1 MYLTSITVENM
12 ENRSLLNQSSVQI
25 TDQLSLRIPTVG
37 EILENESTYFSL
49 VSIMTSTPFQ
59 YMVQLDDL
67 GIDYTKIT
75 DYEMFRLLFPLYAQ
89 QDTSIIFGNLDL
101 KDIAIY
107 HDNSTDL
114 DVLYSPTSDIKI
126 DELVYFNMAK
136 TMRQVNCIKY
146 ERKKPKGEN
155 TKKYLLEKERRHLKN
170 LERMRK
176 HKEFEQSE
184 FEKLIV
190 ALVNNEK
197 FKYNYESIKTL
208 SIYNFYQ
215 SFQQIQHEINFN
227 NVMRGVYAGT
237 IDTSKLQDRS
247 VLSWVKNNK

>member
-1 MYLTSITVENM
+1 M

>member
-1 MYLTSITVENM
+1 M
-12 ENRSLLNQSSVQI
+12 ENRSLLNRSSVQI

-75 DYEMFRLLFPLYAQ
+75 DYEMFQIFFPVYAK
-89 QDTSIIFGNLDL
+89 QDISIIFGDLDL
-101 KDIAIY
+101 SDIGMY
-107 HDNSTDL
+107 HDHSVDL
-114 DVLYSPTSDIKI
+114 DVLYSPSTDTKI
-126 DELVYFNMAK
+126 DEFVYFNMAR
-136 TMRQVNCIKY
+136 TMRQVNLLKY
-146 ERKKPKGEN
+146 ERKKPKGEKN
-155 TKKYLLEKERRHLKN
+155 KKYFLEKERRHLKN
-170 LERMRK
+170 LEVMRK
-176 HKEFEQSE
+176 RKEFEQSE

-190 ALVNNEK
+190 ALVNNNH
-197 FKYNYESIKTL
+197 FKYDYNSVLTL
-208 SIYNFYQ
+208 PIYNFYQ

-237 IDTSKLQDRS
+237 IDTNKLQDRS
-247 VLSWVKNNK
+247 VLSWIKNNK

>member
-1 MYLTSITVENM
+1 MD
-12 ENRSLLNQSSVQI
+12 NRSLLNRTSIPI
-25 TDQLSLRIPTVG
+25 TNELTIRIPTVG
-37 EILENESTYFSL
+37 EILDKESEYFSL

-67 GIDYTKIT
+67 GVDYTKIT
-75 DYEMFRLLFPLYAQ
+75 DFEMFRLLFPLYVQ
-89 QDTSIIFGNLDL
+89 QDTSIIFGDLDL
-101 KDIAIY
+101 KDIAAY

-114 DVLYSPTSDIKI
+114 DVLYSPASDIKI
-126 DELVYFNMAK
+126 DEFVYFNMAK
-136 TMRQVNCIKY
+136 AMRQVNCIKY

-170 LERMRK
+170 LERMK
-176 HKEFEQSE
+176 KYKEFEQSE
-184 FEKLIV
+184 FEKLII

-247 VLSWVKNNK
+247 CLSWIKSNK

>member
-1 MYLTSITVENM
+1 M

-37 EILENESTYFSL
+37 EVLDNESIYFSL
-49 VSIMTSTPFQ
+49 VSIITSTPFQ

-67 GIDYTKIT
+67 GIDYTQIT
-75 DYEMFRLLFPLYAQ
+75 DYQMFQLFFPVYAK

-101 KDIAIY
+101 SDIGMY
-107 HDNSTDL
+107 HDHSTNL
-114 DVLYSPTSDIKI
+114 DVLYSPNTDIKI
-126 DELVYFNMAK
+126 DEFVYVQMAK
-136 TMRQVNCIKY
+136 TMRQINYIKY

-170 LERMRK
+170 LERTRK
-176 HKEFEQSE
+176 RNEYKQSE
-184 FEKLIV
+184 FEKLVV
-190 ALVNNEK
+190 ALVNNNQ
-197 FKYNYESIKTL
+197 FKYNYESVRNL

-215 SFQQIQHEINFN
+215 SFHQIQHEINFN

-237 IDTSKLQDRS
+237 IDSNKLQDRS
-247 VLSWVKNNK
+247 CLSWIKSDK

>member
-1 MYLTSITVENM
+1 M

-25 TDQLSLRIPTVG
+25 TDQLSIRIPTVG
-37 EILENESTYFSL
+37 EILENESIYFSL

-75 DYEMFRLLFPLYAQ
+75 DYQMFQIFFPVYAK
-89 QDTSIIFGNLDL
+89 QDISIIFGDLDL
-101 KDIAIY
+101 SDIGMY
-107 HDNSTDL
+107 HDHSIDL
-114 DVLYSPTSDIKI
+114 DVLYSPSTDIKI
-126 DELVYFNMAK
+126 DEFVYYNMAK
-136 TMRQVNCIKY
+136 AMRQINLLKY
-146 ERKKPKGEN
+146 ERKRPKGEH
-155 TKKYLLEKERRHLKN
+155 TKKYLLEKERRHL
-170 LERMRK
+170 ERMQKRK
-176 HKEFEQSE
+176 EYKQSE
-184 FEKLIV
+184 LEKLIV
-190 ALVNNEK
+190 ALVNNHN
-197 FKYNYESIKTL
+197 FKYDYNSVQSL

-247 VLSWVKNNK
+247 CLSWIKTDK

>member
-1 MYLTSITVENM
+1 M
-12 ENRSLLNQSSVQI
+12 ENKSLLNQSSVQI

-37 EILENESTYFSL
+37 EILENESAYFSL

-75 DYEMFRLLFPLYAQ
+75 DYQMFQIFFPVYAK
-89 QDTSIIFGNLDL
+89 QDISIIFGDLDL
-101 KDIAIY
+101 SDIGMY

-126 DELVYFNMAK
+126 DEFVYYNMAK
-136 TMRQVNCIKY
+136 VMRQVNCIKY
-146 ERKKPKGEN
+146 ERKKPKNEH
-155 TKKYLLEKERRHLKN
+155 TRKYLLEKERRHLKN
-170 LERMRK
+170 LERTRK
-176 HKEFEQSE
+176 RKEFEQSE
-184 FEKLIV
+184 FEKLII
-190 ALVNNEK
+190 ALVNNES
-197 FKYNYESIKTL
+197 FKYNYDSIRNL

-247 VLSWVKNNK
+247 VLSWIKNNK

>member
-1 MYLTSITVENM
+1 M

-75 DYEMFRLLFPLYAQ
+75 DFEMFRLLFPLYAQ
-89 QDTSIIFGNLDL
+89 QDISIIFGNLNL
-101 KDIAIY
+101 KDIAAY
-107 HDNSTDL
+107 HDNSTNL
-114 DVLYSPTSDIKI
+114 DVLYSPVSDIKI
-126 DELVYFNMAK
+126 DEFVYFNMARC
-136 TMRQVNCIKY
+136 MRQVNCIKY
-146 ERKKPKGEN
+146 ERKKPKGEH
-155 TKKYLLEKERRHLKN
+155 TRKYLLEKERRHLKN

-176 HKEFEQSE
+176 GKEFEQSE
-184 FEKLIV
+184 LEKLIV

-197 FKYNYESIKTL
+197 FKYDYQSIRNL

-237 IDTSKLQDRS
+237 IDTSKLQDRN
-247 VLSWVKNNK
+247 VLSWIKNNK

>member
-1 MYLTSITVENM
+1 M

-75 DYEMFRLLFPLYAQ
+75 DYQMFQIFFPVYAK
-89 QDTSIIFGNLDL
+89 QDISIIFGDLDL
-101 KDIAIY
+101 SDIGMY
-107 HDNSTDL
+107 HDHSVDL
-114 DVLYSPTSDIKI
+114 DVLYSPSTDTKI
-126 DELVYFNMAK
+126 DEFVYFNMAR
-136 TMRQVNCIKY
+136 TMRQVNLLKY
-146 ERKKPKGEN
+146 ERKKPKGEKN
-155 TKKYLLEKERRHLKN
+155 KKYFLEKERRHLKN
-170 LERMRK
+170 LEVMRK
-176 HKEFEQSE
+176 RKEFEQSE

-190 ALVNNEK
+190 ALVNNNH
-197 FKYNYESIKTL
+197 FKYDYNSVLTL
-208 SIYNFYQ
+208 PIYNFYQ
-215 SFQQIQHEINFN
+215 SFHQIQHEINFN

-237 IDTSKLQDRS
+237 IDTNKLQDRS
-247 VLSWVKNNK
+247 VLSWIKNNK

>member
-1 MYLTSITVENM
+1 M
-12 ENRSLLNQSSVQI
+12 ENRSLLNQSSVKI

-37 EILENESTYFSL
+37 EILKNESTYFSL

-75 DYEMFRLLFPLYAQ
+75 DYQMFQIFFPVYAK
-89 QDTSIIFGNLDL
+89 QDISIILGDLNLS
-101 KDIAIY
+101 DIGMY
-107 HDNSTDL
+107 HDNSTNL
-114 DVLYSPTSDIKI
+114 DVLYSPASDIKI
-126 DELVYFNMAK
+126 DELVYYNMAK
-136 TMRQVNCIKY
+136 TMRQINCIKY
-146 ERKKPKGEN
+146 ERKRPKGEN

-176 HKEFEQSE
+176 RKEFEQSE

-190 ALVNNEK
+190 ALVNNVQ
-197 FKYNYESIKTL
+197 FKYNYESIQDL

-247 VLSWVKNNK
+247 CLSWIKTDK